1 MTKKQTLFLQL
12 AVAFGSCSAVLTELA
27 IIWNPWLWIAAAGSA
42 MAFVGSI
49 AAFANE
55 ENRTRANDYQ
65 EKTKI
70 LEDYKKEYDKEK
82 GSKNK

>member
-27 IIWNPWLWIAAAGSA
+27 IIWNRWLWLAAAGSV

-55 ENRTRANDYQ
+55 RGKR
-65 EKTKI
+65 
-70 LEDYKKEYDKEK
+70 
-82 GSKNK
+82 